1 MKLTEVNR
9 FPFFWASCLGCGR
22 RMGSKNEKIHADSEG
37 SPFRSYYCEDCATT
51 LTEERATLLAEQAD
65 FVRKHTA

>member
-1 MKLTEVNR
+1 
-9 FPFFWASCLGCGR
+9 
-22 RMGSKNEKIHADSEG
+22 MGSKNEKIHADSEG